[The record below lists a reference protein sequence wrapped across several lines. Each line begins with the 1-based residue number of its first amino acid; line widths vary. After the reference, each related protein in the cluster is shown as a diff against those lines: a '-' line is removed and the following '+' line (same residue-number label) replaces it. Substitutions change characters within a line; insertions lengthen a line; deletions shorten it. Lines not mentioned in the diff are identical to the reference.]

1 MRRRPGR
8 RLFLLA
14 CALVTIA
21 GCGSGGGGTTAI
33 TARGVLTFS
42 EEMRDGAVAEPVID
56 SRGPGNRVC
65 EGTGHDSDLISGG
78 SIFLRDARGRIV
90 GTGQLESGTA
100 TFKDA
105 TTGRTVRGVPPG
117 DGTSGTGTISCTLP
131 FQLPDVVPGSKS
143 YTVAIGDRVPLLRV
157 RPSQLESMVLTLR

>member
-1 MRRRPGR
+1 MRRKPGR
-8 RLFLLA
+8 WFVIA
-14 CALVTIA
+14 CALVTMA
-21 GCGSGGGGTTAI
+21 GCGSGGGGTSAI

-42 EEMRDGAVAEPVID
+42 EELRDGAATEPVID
-56 SRGPGNRVC
+56 YRGPGNGVC
-65 EGTGHDSDLISGG
+65 EGTGRDSDLVSGG

-90 GTGQLESGTA
+90 GTGQLESGST

-117 DGTSGTGTISCTLP
+117 DGTSVVGTISCTLP
-131 FQLPDVVPGSKS
+131 FQIPEVVPGSKS

-157 RPSQLESMVLTLR
+157 GPSELESMVLKLG